1 MHWQFMQIHLYCII
15 FTIHSLIVRLYICVI
30 KLYYL
35 ITLFYFVVS
44 WNILTL
50 ILFSTLD
57 IRYLSISAIFFYL
70 YWLFIL
76 AFILSNSCF
85 YAINCFIIKF
95 CLLLSATL
103 ISFCVCVLLD
113 CVCVVLDCVCVVL
126 ICVCVVLICACI
138 AFFSIFYEQFY
149 LC

>member
-35 ITLFYFVVS
+35 MTLFYFVVS
-44 WNILTL
+44 RNILTL

-57 IRYLSISAIFFYL
+57 ILCLSLSAIFFYL
-70 YWLFIL
+70 FWLFLL

-85 YAINCFIIKF
+85 YAINSFIIKF

-103 ISFCVCVLLD
+103 ISFCVCVILD
-113 CVCVVLDCVCVVL
+113 FACVVLFCVCV
-126 ICVCVVLICACI
+126 